1 MTSQRGKSSNEMVV
15 PRNKNKILC
24 STPEHRNDSPSR
36 DSDSLCDSDSASP
49 VPFLCTQD
57 GTEGETD
64 VIWNHYTPKS
74 GNRAHVKNTTPLSR
88 RSKKSLRP
96 KVLEKPLPKRR
107 AIRPSKKKSALLQ
120 ELLELNQNLNE
131 IIGNKPEKT
140 SIPERDD
147 SEDDIFRDIQE
158 FSPKSG
164 LRSNTCLRKNLL
176 SSRFSKPE
184 PEVGLDSDDSM
195 NECLL
200 KATQVVEENLFKDD
214 NIQPKVDIPGNKT
227 KCMNSS
233 FFKIDQDSMDAILHS
248 IKFDSPSAKRVKKCN
263 SPQLVNDS
271 FDGFVGNLND
281 SALERLT
288 QMPTKIK
295 SPGHE
300 TKTEK
305 SNELQLDFNGS
316 FSKTSFSRHSSMPE
330 SPSIAQLNK
339 PSTSGMAFGRYSS
352 MPMDKNQMDPSDS
365 PIRCTPD
372 EIKKKHQMA
381 REKLLAK
388 RQLPFT
394 SLPCS
399 NALPTIPEQTSLN
412 KYKFQPKV
420 PSEKAFIHTKLSN
433 IVNKPNCTNPPL
445 SNLRSNT
452 EIDIKAIIEK
462 KRQEALMKLRLRK
475 QTQAKS

>member
-1 MTSQRGKSSNEMVV
+1 MNVIDVRFRYRCV
-15 PRNKNKILC
+15 LC

-74 GNRAHVKNTTPLSR
+74 GNRAHAKNTTPLSR

-96 KVLEKPLPKRR
+96 KVLEKPIPKRR
-107 AIRPSKKKSALLQ
+107 AIRPSQKKNALLQ
-120 ELLELNQNLNE
+120 ELVELNKNLHE
-131 IIGNKPEKT
+131 IIGNKSEKNT
-140 SIPERDD
+140 IPERDD
-147 SEDDIFRDIQE
+147 SEEDIFRDVQE

-164 LRSNTCLRKNLL
+164 LRNNNCLRKNLL
-176 SSRFSKPE
+176 SSKFSKPE
-184 PEVGLDSDDSM
+184 PEALDSDDSM

-200 KATQVVEENLFKDD
+200 KATQVIEENILKDD
-214 NIQPKVDIPGNKT
+214 KKSKSDVPSNKS
-227 KCMNSS
+227 KCANSS
-233 FFKIDQDSMDAILHS
+233 FFKIDQDSMDAILNS
-248 IKFDSPSAKRVKKCN
+248 IKFDSPVAKRVKRCN

-281 SALERLT
+281 SALDRLT
-288 QMPTKIK
+288 QMPSKIRT
-295 SPGHE
+295 PRPE
-300 TKTEK
+300 LKTEK

-316 FSKTSFSRHSSMPE
+316 FSKSFSRHSSMPE
-330 SPSIAQLNK
+330 SPSIAQVNK
-339 PSTSGMAFGRYSS
+339 PSTSGMALGRYSS

-372 EIKKKHQMA
+372 EIKKKHQIA

-394 SLPCS
+394 LPCS
-399 NALPTIPEQTSLN
+399 TLPSIPEQTISN

-420 PSEKAFIHTKLSN
+420 PTEKAFINSKSV
-433 IVNKPNCTNPPL
+433 IKPNCGNSL
-445 SNLRSNT
+445 VSNQRNNT
-452 EIDIKAIIEK
+452 DTDIKSIIEK
-462 KRQEALMKLRLRK
+462 KRQEALMKLRQRK
-475 QTQAKS
+475 QTQAKTQL

>member
-1 MTSQRGKSSNEMVV
+1 MTSKRGKSSNEMVV

-74 GNRAHVKNTTPLSR
+74 GNRAHFKNTTPLSR

-96 KVLEKPLPKRR
+96 KVLEKPLPRRR
-107 AIRPSKKKSALLQ
+107 AIRPSQKKNALLQ
-120 ELLELNQNLNE
+120 ELLELNQNLHE
-131 IIGNKPEKT
+131 IIGNKAEKN

-147 SEDDIFRDIQE
+147 SEDDIFIDIQE

-200 KATQVVEENLFKDD
+200 KATQVVEENLLKDD
-214 NIQPKVDIPGNKT
+214 MKPKNDVASNKN
-227 KCMNSS
+227 KCTNSS
-233 FFKIDQDSMDAILHS
+233 FIKIDQDSMDAILNS
-248 IKFDSPSAKRVKKCN
+248 IKFESPCAKRVKKCN

-288 QMPTKIK
+288 QMPTK
-295 SPGHE
+295 PRTTHE
-300 TKTEK
+300 PKTKKT
-305 SNELQLDFNGS
+305 NELYLDFNGS
-316 FSKTSFSRHSSMPE
+316 FSKSFSRHSSMPE
-330 SPSIAQLNK
+330 SPSVPQPNK

-399 NALPTIPEQTSLN
+399 NTLPSIPEKTSSN

-420 PSEKAFIHTKLSN
+420 PSEKAFLHSKLSN
-433 IVNKPNCTNPPL
+433 NVKPNCNNPPV
-445 SNLRSNT
+445 SNQRSNS
-452 EIDIKAIIEK
+452 EDIKAIIEK

-475 QTQAKS
+475 QTQAKT